1 MVRKSLNKNDLR
13 SNHSSPS
20 LEFHERTDL
29 KSIKKTVTQHLSKNP
44 NNQVTVF
51 CAPPR
56 AKPEHPFAIFF
67 YETCMKMLM
76 NGSLGITELKVL
88 FAMTGLLDT
97 DNLVL
102 SLSKTQIAER
112 IGLSRSVVSRAWA
125 RLLENRIL
133 LDDKGTVYVNPHF
146 MTRGRLALLKKSRAY
161 ALDEKQRIAHE
172 ESELSGYPL
181 AKNF

>member
-1 MVRKSLNKNDLR
+1 LT
-13 SNHSSPS
+13 SSPC
-20 LEFHERTDL
+20 LEFHARTDL
-29 KSIKKTVTQHLSKNP
+29 KNIKKTVAQHLSKNP

-67 YETCMKMLM
+67 YETCLNLLM
-76 NGSLGITELKVL
+76 SGSLGIAELKVL
-88 FAMTGLLDT
+88 FAILGLLDT
-97 DNLVL
+97 ENLVL
-102 SLSKTQIAER
+102 RLSKTQIAEK
-112 IGLSRSVVSRAWA
+112 IGLSRSVVSRAWS
-125 RLLENRIL
+125 RLIENRIL
-133 LDDKGTVYVNPHF
+133 LDDKGTIYVNPHF

-161 ALDEKQRIAHE
+161 ALDEKQRIQHE